1 MVSMEGKNFGNLG
14 FQIGGKYISDILT
27 AEA

>member
-14 FQIGGKYISDILT
+14 LQIAGKYISDILT